1 MSAQNMAHYILV
13 REIRE
18 PRGNLEIY
26 VIFLI
31 ALILL
36 LLTVLGQSG
45 NHYHYINDSSS
56 VKTNY
61 VGISTDGSK

>member
-1 MSAQNMAHYILV
+1 MAKYILV
-13 REIRE
+13 QE
-18 PRGNLEIY
+18 PQGNLEPY
-26 VIFLI
+26 LIFLI

-45 NHYHYINDSSS
+45 NHYYYNNDSSS

-61 VGISTDGSK
+61 VGINTNGSC

>member
-1 MSAQNMAHYILV
+1 MAHYILV
-13 REIRE
+13 REV
-18 PRGNLEIY
+18 PGPQGTLEIY

-45 NHYHYINDSSS
+45 NHYHYVNDSSS

-61 VGISTDGSK
+61 VGISTDGQR

>member
-1 MSAQNMAHYILV
+1 MTRCIVIKDPQ
-13 REIRE
+13 
-18 PRGNLEIY
+18 GNLEPY
-26 VIFLI
+26 LIFLI

-61 VGISTDGSK
+61 VGINTPQ

>member
-1 MSAQNMAHYILV
+1 MAHYILV
-13 REIRE
+13 REV
-18 PRGNLEIY
+18 PGPQVTLEIY

-61 VGISTDGSK
+61 VGISTDGQR

>member
-1 MSAQNMAHYILV
+1 MKTYVLV
-13 REIRE
+13 REVQS
-18 PRGNLEIY
+18 PQGNLEIY

-36 LLTVLGQSG
+36 LLTVIGQSG
-45 NHYHYINDSSS
+45 NHYYYTNDNSS

-61 VGISTDGSK
+61 VGISTNGS